1 MATRPRLRKLALTA
15 HIVCS
20 VGWLGAVAVFLA
32 LAISAVTSQD
42 PEVVRGVHLAMRSI
56 GWLVLVP
63 LSVASLLTGLLQ
75 SLSSKWGLLR
85 HYWVLVKLALNILA
99 TAILLLYMQTLDTL
113 GDIAAQS
120 SGDDLSGLRDPSPVL
135 HAGGALLLL
144 VGAAAV
150 SVYKPRGLT
159 PYGQARTTAAAAAAN
174 IGRTPPR

>member
-120 SGDDLSGLRDPSPVL
+120 SGDDLSGLRDPSPRRRRR
-135 HAGGALLLL
+135 AAAARRPRGAPGSGG
-144 VGAAAV
+144 GGEHRPHAAAV
-150 SVYKPRGLT
+150 ERGGADPLIGLT
-159 PYGQARTTAAAAAAN
+159 CKNNR
-174 IGRTPPR
+174 